1 VAGRRKRTPRRKG
14 VARKQAIVDAAI
26 DLIAENG
33 TDPLSHRA
41 AARRAGVPDSAPS
54 YYFES
59 IEELTVEAFRAA
71 IRAFV
76 ERIDGLRESVERTA
90 MSPEDAIGA
99 YVAGAPAAARETRLQ
114 FEAYL
119 YATKHPE
126 VRGEVV
132 AAIDA
137 MTSAAEGVIRAIG
150 RPDLCWAAPIVVAFV
165 DGYTIQRLVKPE
177 DGYEGLEDGLL
188 ALLRGL
194 DSRTA

>member
-1 VAGRRKRTPRRKG
+1 MAAKRQQRG
-14 VARKQAIVDAAI
+14 AARKQAIVDAAV

-33 TDPLSHRA
+33 ADPLSHRA

-71 IRAFV
+71 IRSFL
-76 ERIDGLRESVERTA
+76 ERIETLRATVEETA
-90 MSPEDAIGA
+90 ISPEDAIKA
-99 YVAGAPAAARETRLQ
+99 YVEGAPGAQRETRLQ

-119 YATKHPE
+119 YASKHPE
-126 VRGEVV
+126 VRREVA

-137 MTSAAEGVIRAIG
+137 MTEAAEGVIRAIG

-165 DGYTIQRLVKPE
+165 DGYTIQRLIKPG
-177 DGYEGLEDGLL
+177 DFTGLEDGLL

-194 DSRTA
+194 ESR

>member
-1 VAGRRKRTPRRKG
+1 VAGRRERTPSTKG
-14 VARKQAIVDAAI
+14 AVRKQAIVDAAI

-33 TDPLSHRA
+33 TEPLSHRS

-59 IEELTVEAFRAA
+59 IEELTLEAFRAA
-71 IRAFV
+71 IRTFIARIEALTAAV
-76 ERIDGLRESVERTA
+76 EQTA
-90 MSPEDAIGA
+90 MSPEELIRT

-119 YATKHPE
+119 YATRHPE
-126 VRGEVV
+126 ARREVE
-132 AAIDA
+132 AAIAA
-137 MTSAAEGVIRAIG
+137 MTQAAEGVIRAMG

-165 DGYTIQRLVKPE
+165 DGYTIQRLVKPD
-177 DGYEGLEDGLL
+177 DGYAGLEDGLL

-194 DSRTA
+194 ESR